1 MGKKDIKSIVVF
13 IVVIVLVIVGILC
26 FKSVMET
33 ENEYKTIETT
43 IAKVQEESIEDS
55 KTIVLEKGDAGEVK
69 TVTSNNNTGSKD
81 NSSTYDSQNLP
92 NINLSKVREINKDV
106 VGWLYVPNTNINYPI
121 LKGTS
126 NDSYIKTDIYKR
138 KSSAGSIFMDYQND
152 SKFYDKNTIIYGHN
166 MKNKSMFHNLRYFL
180 NKSFRQKNLNI
191 YIFGHSLD
199 VTDEDILRRFILD
212 EYKKALRREGLVV
225 RTTIFHFNQNALGKQ
240 IANLVKV
247 IGQDNLISMV
257 HGSDARIILQQQQ
270 DAKNVEAEKK
280 EE

>member
-1 MGKKDIKSIVVF
+1 MGKKDIKSVVVF
-13 IVVIVLVIVGILC
+13 VVVIVLVIVGILC
-26 FKSVMET
+26 FKSVMEA

-69 TVTSNNNTGSKD
+69 TVTSNNKNTDSKD
-81 NSSTYDSQNLP
+81 NSSKYDSQNLP

-180 NKSFRQKNLNI
+180 NKSFRQKNSNI
-191 YIFGHSLD
+191 YIY
-199 VTDEDILRRFILD
+199 TDTGILEYEIQNAKTVKKTDKIYTPAQADFEEKFIL
-212 EYKKALRREGLVV
+212 EESN
-225 RTTIFHFNQNALGKQ
+225 FN
-240 IANLVKV
+240 
-247 IGQDNLISMV
+247 S
-257 HGSDARIILQQQQ
+257 
-270 DAKNVEAEKK
+270 K
-280 EE
+280 EEIYNQYMKVYKDNQIVLSTCHQKNDRNIVIAKFSNIYLY